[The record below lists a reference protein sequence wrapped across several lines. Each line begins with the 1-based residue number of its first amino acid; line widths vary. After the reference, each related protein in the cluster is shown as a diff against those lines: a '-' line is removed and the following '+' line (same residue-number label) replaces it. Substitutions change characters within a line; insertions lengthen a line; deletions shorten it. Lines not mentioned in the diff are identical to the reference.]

1 MELKEFNQNGKSLIE
16 ICKSM
21 SVRILNG
28 RVAGDNCG
36 KFTRFPIY
44 ERANEEPSGIDYAL
58 SDTEFLSKIKYFS
71 ILDSL
76 ITVASC

>member
-1 MELKEFNQNGKSLIE
+1 
-16 ICKSM
+16 M

-44 ERANEEPSGIDYAL
+44 ERGNEELIVIDYVL

-71 ILDSL
+71 VQDLTRFSDHCGILF
-76 ITVASC
+76 

>member
-1 MELKEFNQNGKSLIE
+1 
-16 ICKSM
+16 M

-44 ERANEEPSGIDYAL
+44 ERGNEELSVIDYVL
-58 SDTEFLSKIKYFS
+58 SDTEFLSKLNIIQYR
-71 ILDSL
+71 I
-76 ITVASC
+76 

>member
-1 MELKEFNQNGKSLIE
+1 
-16 ICKSM
+16 M

-44 ERANEEPSGIDYAL
+44 ERANEEPSVIDYAL
-58 SDTEFLSKIKYFS
+58 SDTEFLSKIKYFPVS
-71 ILDSL
+71 DLTRFSDHRR
-76 ITVASC
+76 SC